1 MNYKIGI
8 CSNCGKETLIVN
20 NYFKLC
26 CNCNKSRLEKTKNN
40 NSNNSSCKN
49 YIKPYSNK
57 NIKAKKVLEQVYE
70 EINNREQCCSGCGT
84 KNHLSRSHIIP
95 RSRRKDL
102 EGDIENIT
110 LYCMQRQDG
119 SKGCHQRWEGTLEEK
134 KTLLD
139 FESNME
145 YIKEKDKEYYNLI
158 IYK

>member
-1 MNYKIGI
+1 MDYKIGI
-8 CSNCGKETLIVN
+8 CSNCGRESLIVN

-26 CNCNKSRLEKTKNN
+26 VNCNKNRLTKNN
-40 NSNNSSCKN
+40 NKN
-49 YIKPYSNK
+49 KKGYIKNYSNK
-57 NIKAKKVLEQVYE
+57 NIIAKKVLQETYDKINEKEQV
-70 EINNREQCCSGCGT
+70 CSGCGS
-84 KNHLSRSHIIP
+84 KFHLSRSHIIP

-158 IYK
+158 KHK